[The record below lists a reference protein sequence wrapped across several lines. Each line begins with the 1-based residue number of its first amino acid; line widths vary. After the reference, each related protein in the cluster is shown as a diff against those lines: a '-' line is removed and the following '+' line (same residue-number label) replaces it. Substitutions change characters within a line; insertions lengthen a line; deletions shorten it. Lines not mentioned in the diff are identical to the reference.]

1 MMSTPTTNTQTGTT
15 NTVAVAMSSQ
25 SASIRY
31 KVPILEDAD
40 GYAHWHFCMT
50 MVLEESDLMGITDGT
65 LTKPNTTADPSE
77 YTDWMSKD
85 HQAHIQ
91 ITTTLQ
97 KGTLNLI
104 LQAKTAKECWEKLE
118 AQYQGKGGHHIA
130 YLMESFFQSPLS
142 NTEPMEPQ
150 LNKLVEVSCNLNS
163 ISCSVNNKTLIY
175 IIIMALPNTLS
186 MLKSILFNKDNTT
199 ITSEVIISQILV
211 DEEHR
216 VHTSGGTMTTYFNK
230 ARKKPQARQQL
241 EQGAKSQP
249 QPQLRGQELRQQ

>member
-85 HQAHIQ
+85 HQACIQ
-91 ITTTLQ
+91 IATTLQ
-97 KGTLNLI
+97 KGALNLI

-118 AQYQGKGGHHIA
+118 ARYQGKGGHHIV
-130 YLMESFFQSPLS
+130 YLMESFFQSSLS
-142 NTEPMEPQ
+142 DAEPIEPQ
-150 LNKLVEVSCNLNS
+150 LNKLVEASCNLDS
-163 ISCSVNNKTLIY
+163 ISCSVNNKTLAY
-175 IIIMALPNTLS
+175 IIIMALSNTLS
-186 MLKSILFNKDNTT
+186 ILKSILFNKDNTT
-199 ITSEVIISQILV
+199 ITSEVVISQILV
-211 DEEHR
+211 DKEHR
-216 VHTSGGTMTTYFNK
+216 VHASGSTVTAYFTK
-230 ARKKPQARQQL
+230 TGKKPRQGNNWNR
-241 EQGAKSQP
+241 E
-249 QPQLRGQELRQQ
+249 